1 MPITKQELLTGEK
14 KPKFKILCNGGFG
27 SGKSYFAMT
36 FPKWSYAMIEPNG
49 IMTAVSNPH
58 LMENMVHYEEF
69 VPAKLDL
76 KLCFDNLSNYI
87 VRVRKEIAEGKIET
101 FILDNLSHLS
111 ENRWLYIEQYEP
123 AISKSGKIDKLAQY
137 GNLGRWLYKFIL
149 CEVISLPCHVV
160 VNVHT
165 MDEEI
170 VEENDRGEEKRK
182 KTGAIIT
189 NTLGGFRHDA
199 AGLFNAT
206 IFLECVLKPQ
216 GLYQYRAICKPTAK
230 YPAKNNI
237 GLPQIVEDISYQKLV
252 EAIGLNKQPNKEEVK

>member
-1 MPITKQELLTGEK
+1 MPITKEEIKTGTK

-27 SGKSYFAMT
+27 TGKTYFAMS
-36 FPKWSYAMIEPNG
+36 FPKWAYAMIEPNG
-49 IMTAVSNPH
+49 IMTALSNPH
-58 LMENMVHYEEF
+58 LLENMVHYEEF

-76 KLCFDNLSNYI
+76 KLCFENLSNYI
-87 VRVRKEIAEGKIET
+87 VRVRKEVAEGKIET

-123 AISKSGKIDKLAQY
+123 AVTKQGKIDKLAQF

-165 MDEEI
+165 QEEE
-170 VEENDRGEEKRK
+170 VEEENERGESKRK
-182 KTGAIIT
+182 KTGKIIT
-189 NTLGGFRHDA
+189 NTLGGFRNDA

-206 IFLECVLKPQ
+206 MFLEVDKLQ
-216 GLYQYRAICKPTAK
+216 NAQYKYKAICKPTSK
-230 YPAKNNI
+230 YDAKNNI
-237 GLPQIVEDISYQKLV
+237 GLPQIVENISYKNLCDS
-252 EAIGLNKQPNKEEVK
+252 LNLTKEEGK

>member
-1 MPITKQELLTGEK
+1 MPTTKEEIVTGIK

-27 SGKSYFAMT
+27 SGKTYFAMT
-36 FPKWSYAMIEPNG
+36 FPKYAYAMIEPNG
-49 IMTAVSNPH
+49 IMTAMSNPN
-58 LMENMVHYEEF
+58 LLQNMVHYEEF
-69 VPAKLDL
+69 VPAKIDL
-76 KLCFDNLSNYI
+76 KACFENLSNYI
-87 VRVRKEIAEGKIET
+87 VRVRKEIAEGKIDA

-123 AISKSGKIDKLAQY
+123 AISKSGKIDKLAQF

-182 KTGAIIT
+182 KTGVIIT
-189 NTLGGFRHDA
+189 NTLGGFRNDA

-206 IFLECVLKPQ
+206 VFLECQNLPNAQYK
-216 GLYQYRAICKPTAK
+216 YRAICKPTSK

-237 GLPQIVEDISYQKLV
+237 GLPQIVENISYQSLCD
-252 EAIGLNKQPNKEEVK
+252 AIAFNNKTEVK

>member
-1 MPITKQELLTGEK
+1 MITKEELKSGVK
-14 KPKFKILCNGGFG
+14 VPKFKILCNGGFG
-27 SGKSYFAMT
+27 VGKTYFSMT
-36 FPKWSYAMIEPNG
+36 FPNWAYAMIEPNG
-49 IMTAVSNPH
+49 IMTAMSNPN
-58 LMENMVHYEEF
+58 LIENMVHYEEF

-76 KLCFDNLSNYI
+76 KLCFENLSNYL
-87 VRVRKEIAEGKIET
+87 VKVRKDISEGKIET

-123 AISKSGKIDKLAQY
+123 AITKKGSVDKLAQY

-170 VEENDRGEEKRK
+170 EEENERGETKRK
-182 KTGAIIT
+182 KTGNIIT

-206 IFLECVLKPQ
+206 LFLEVDKLPQ
-216 GLYQYRAICKPTAK
+216 AQYKYKAICKPTAK
-230 YPAKNNI
+230 YAAKNNI
-237 GLPQIVEDISYQKLV
+237 GLPQVVENISYQTLC
-252 EAIGLNKQPNKEEVK
+252 EAIGLNKQQPKKEDK